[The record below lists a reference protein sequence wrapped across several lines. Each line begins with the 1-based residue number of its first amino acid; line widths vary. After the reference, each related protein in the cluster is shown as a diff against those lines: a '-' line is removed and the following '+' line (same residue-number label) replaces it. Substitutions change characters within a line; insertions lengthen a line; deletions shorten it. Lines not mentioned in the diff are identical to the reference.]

1 MRYDS
6 QTISSLF
13 KCVQSTGFSIFTKL
27 HNITLPN
34 FRIFSSPQK
43 ETSYLLAVPLQCR
56 RGGSTHPAPSGVTVL
71 AVGSPLGGQAQDGE
85 WGGSGILARHLLHL
99 LPVALVSVLQ
109 ICISSLDLFL
119 QSLECSTERPQIQSV
134 PK

>member
-43 ETSYLLAVPLQCR
+43 ETSYLLAVPLHFR

-99 LPVALVSVLQ
+99 LHVALVSVSQ
-109 ICISSLDLFL
+109 ICISSLHLLL